1 MADITRRLGW
11 RHLRGA
17 PTAHVRHHRSGRLAH
32 DGPGLSFWYRSLTA
46 TLSEVPVDDREL
58 AMTFHARTSDFQDV
72 AVQATVTY
80 RIVDP
85 GVAATRLDFSIDPDT
100 GSWRGTPLEQLGSLL
115 TETAQQHA
123 LDVLARTTLAAALVD
138 GVASVRERIAAW
150 ARRRTP
156 AARDG
161 DRGGGR
167 TGRRT
172 APGTR
177 GGAGAAHSRPRA
189 DPAGGGQGDVRT
201 PGRRRRAGARDR
213 RERAR
218 QPDRTRPAGGA
229 VGRPARYQRAARGG
243 GARGGGRGA
252 GRGGGGADRA
262 ARGGG
267 GQPGRTA
274 RQGRGHGRAR
284 GRRGAGC
291 GAGRL
296 AAGPRRGG
304 RRHAARPDGHTA
316 RGEPAAHRQ
325 CHGVAGRPDGP
336 ARTAGQRGRRGPEQ

>member
-1 MADITRRLGW
+1 MADITRRLGL

-17 PTAHVRHHRSGRLAH
+17 PTAHVRHHRLGRLAH
-32 DGPGLSFWYRSLTA
+32 DGPGLGFRHRPTA

-100 GSWRGTPLEQLGSLL
+100 GSWRGAPLEQLGSLL

-138 GVASVRERIAAW
+138 GVASVRERIAGGLGA
-150 ARRRTP
+150 RTP

-167 TGRRT
+167 TGRRA

-177 GGAGAAHSRPRA
+177 GGAGAAHSSPRA

-201 PGRRRRAGARDR
+201 PGRRRRTGAGDR

-218 QPDRTRPAGGA
+218 QPDRTRPARGA
-229 VGRPARYQRAARGG
+229 VGRPARHQRAARG
-243 GARGGGRGA
+243 AEEHAAADAVRA
-252 GRGGGGADRA
+252 GRRRRGPCGSRRRRA
-262 ARGGG
+262 AGWYSSPRPRPRPRG
-267 GQPGRTA
+267 
-274 RQGRGHGRAR
+274 
-284 GRRGAGC
+284 GRRGAGR

-296 AAGPRRGG
+296 AAGPRRCWTSP
-304 RRHAARPDGHTA
+304 RCTP
-316 RGEPAAHRQ
+316 
-325 CHGVAGRPDGP
+325 
-336 ARTAGQRGRRGPEQ
+336 